1 MAKYTITVNGKQ
13 YDVEIGDVSAS
24 PITVNVNGAAYNV
37 QWARGQALPTPA
49 QPVVAA
55 PVVQTK
61 APAPAPAAPVAPS
74 GKGELVSITA
84 PMPGKILKVM
94 VAAGD
99 TVADQQPLCTLEAMK
114 MESAIQSTTAGK
126 VISVNV
132 SAGDAVQ
139 YGAVLV
145 VLEKQ
150 GE

>member
-1 MAKYTITVNGKQ
+1 
-13 YDVEIGDVSAS
+13 
-24 PITVNVNGAAYNV
+24 
-37 QWARGQALPTPA
+37 
-49 QPVVAA
+49 
-55 PVVQTK
+55 
-61 APAPAPAAPVAPS
+61 
-74 GKGELVSITA
+74 
-84 PMPGKILKVM
+84 M

-132 SAGDAVQ
+132 SVGDAVQ

>member
-61 APAPAPAAPVAPS
+61 APAAPVAPS